1 MLSAAGTR
9 PRPGGNVTQQ
19 ALSLLDGPQ
28 GPEICGQ
35 SFSHPQCL
43 QGGQEGSL
51 FVLLPLWNPGLK
63 GVRFCRGQTER
74 ALRAVA
80 LPQLG

>member
-1 MLSAAGTR
+1 MAHRGQKLVAKVFPTPSAYKGAKRG
-9 PRPGGNVTQQ
+9 
-19 ALSLLDGPQ
+19 
-28 GPEICGQ
+28 
-35 SFSHPQCL
+35 
-43 QGGQEGSL
+43 L